1 MNPFSRRPSISARPR
16 LLSALLPAAAA
27 VAGHTAVVMM
37 QQTGAEIEASAAL
50 AVDSNDDW
58 QEL

>member
-1 MNPFSRRPSISARPR
+1 MNPLSRRPSISPRPR
-16 LLSALLPAAAA
+16 LLSAPLPGAAA

-37 QQTGAEIEASAAL
+37 QQIGAGIAASAAL
-50 AVDSNDDW
+50 AVESNDDW